1 MADQNLT
8 NAELVQRAQQQRRS
22 VLDRAQVPPGGV
34 QQPAPD
40 GQAIADEAS
49 LWDAVTQRI
58 QQLELERNQLR
69 LQPVVVRVDLT
80 RYNDVNNLITRREA
94 VAGATFEQVRRE
106 LAQLV
111 RTELLTVA
119 NTLAKVRDTT
129 VEEELYFYRNVGGRT
144 QADVRNDM
152 KALNSIPVFTGDDG
166 DVAVLDAKWR
176 TFELPFIMAVR
187 NRHISEEDLRTAL
200 ISRLQGKAGIFFM
213 GQANNINMSFGEI
226 LTACR
231 KRYVIGKTQAQ
242 VRVKSVRQKEKDTVQ
257 DYVSQLNVT
266 ALSMLPS
273 PPRRLKS
280 LVTNG
285 HPDTGV
291 FAYPIPNPLEQEE
304 TREYQDRLSVVQNG
318 MIGDFVGGLKPQI
331 RQKMQTL
338 NLNTIA
344 YQEAIDAAVQAE
356 EWLGMY
362 PGEVS
367 RVTYHTEDDAGASA
381 QVHVLNQPG
390 KKGGCFNCGDPN
402 HWRRECPQLKNGKN
416 DQGKN
421 DQFVGRTSGNNRV
434 WNQNSQSS
442 VPVASGRGSTRGSFR
457 GSFRGSSYRGYRG
470 RGGYGGRRFRNLPRD
485 YRNPQRRQW
494 MVNTRAAFNRRINF
508 RNKLHNLTA
517 EEEEPEIMYTEEE
530 DELFNFEDEAQK
542 DEQWFQQYQDDVFSI
557 EDQCEAKNG

>member
-1 MADQNLT
+1 MAAQGLT

-22 VLDRAQVPPGGV
+22 VLDRAQ
-34 QQPAPD
+34 APD
-40 GQAIADEAS
+40 DDGQDNQITAQQLADEAA
-49 LWDAVTQRI
+49 LWDAVTLRI
-58 QQLELERNQLR
+58 QQLEVERDQLR
-69 LQPVVVRVDLT
+69 VQPVVVQLNLT
-80 RYNDVNNLITRREA
+80 QYNDVNNLITRREA
-94 VAGATFEQVRRE
+94 VVGATFEQVRRE
-106 LAQLV
+106 LAQMV
-111 RTELLTVA
+111 RAELLTVA
-119 NTLAKVRDTT
+119 NTLVKVRDTT

-152 KALNSIPVFTGDDG
+152 KALNSIPVFNGDDA

-226 LTACR
+226 LAACR

-242 VRVKSVRQKEKDTVQ
+242 VRVKGVRQKEKDTVQ

-280 LVTNG
+280 LITNG
-285 HPDTGV
+285 HPANGE
-291 FAYPIPNPLEQEE
+291 FAYPIPNPMEQEE
-304 TREYQDRLSVVQNG
+304 TREYQSRLGVVQNG
-318 MIGDFVGGLKPQI
+318 MIGDFVGGLKPAI

-356 EWLGMY
+356 EWLSMY
-362 PGEVS
+362 PGEFS
-367 RVTYHTEDDAGASA
+367 RVTYHTEDDVGAQA
-381 QVHVLNQPG
+381 NVLNQQG

-402 HWRRECPQLKNGKN
+402 HWRRECPQLKNGKY
-416 DQGKN
+416 DQSKSE
-421 DQFVGRTSGNNRV
+421 QFVGRTSGNNRV
-434 WNQNSQSS
+434 WNQESHTS
-442 VPVASGRGSTRGSFR
+442 PVATGRGSMRGSFR
-457 GSFRGSSYRGYRG
+457 GSFRGSSNRGYRG
-470 RGGYGGRRFRNLPRD
+470 RGGNGGRRFRNLPRD

-508 RNKLHNLTA
+508 RNKIHNLTA
-517 EEEEPEIMYTEEE
+517 EEEEPEITYTEEE
-530 DELFNFEDEAQK
+530 EELFNFEDDAQR
-542 DEQWFQQYQDDVFSI
+542 DESWFQRYQDDVFNI
-557 EDQCEAKNG
+557 EDMCESKNG